1 MPLYEYKAV
10 GRGCEYCLS
19 GFEVIQSMSDEH
31 LTHCPECHAPIRKL
45 MSRFYACIIDT
56 PEEVVRTDR
65 KIREYEKEGMWSHA
79 AELADKTGL
88 EERARDNYKKAGYD
102 M

>member
-1 MPLYEYKAV
+1 MPLYEYKAIKK
-10 GRGCEYCLS
+10 GCEYCRN
-19 GFEVIQSMSDEH
+19 GFEVIQNMNDEY
-31 LTHCPECHAPIRKL
+31 LSQCPECHAPVRKL
-45 MSRFYACIIDT
+45 LSCFHACIIEAPD
-56 PEEVVRTDR
+56 EVVRMDR
-65 KIREYEKEGMWSHA
+65 KLRDYEKEGMWSHA